1 MKKLFGLLAAI
12 CLFATMPA
20 TAQFNFGVKAGV
32 NLSEKPT
39 TDVEALKSSLKGN
52 TGWFV
57 GPTAKFIFPVVG
69 LGFEA
74 NVLYSQTNLEIEGQ
88 NVTAQNIDIPV
99 YLRYELSLPVVSKY
113 IEPFIAVGPQFSWNI
128 GDSDVTLQSV
138 RDMVNSSG
146 NANIDQIL
154 NNIPNVDDPL
164 KVYRLKDSN
173 ISLNL
178 GLGVIL
184 FEHLQIHANYNLSF
198 DNTAEIIENGISIP
212 GIIEMSKNISEL
224 KTNTW
229 QISLAYIF

>member
-1 MKKLFGLLAAI
+1 
-12 CLFATMPA
+12 MPA